1 MPKAK
6 KASST
11 AWEFLRKNPDYI
23 SDWHHF
29 GTMPAIK
36 DDTRPF
42 NIYEQHPS
50 DQSADKWGLFTFQDP
65 VASPERSTPFW
76 SIAPTLEA
84 EVVHASQVSLL
95 PMLRETGAKIT
106 GLLLLNGDI
115 ILKVEHGAST
125 VLVRI
130 KDAKAFDETSGL
142 ILRLPL
148 DLRLPVRLT
157 RSKDLWKIAAGER
170 FKKVENLTIRTM
182 TNFSSF
188 LMASSTAKATAR

>member
-6 KASST
+6 KASDT

-23 SDWHHF
+23 SDWRHF

-36 DDTRPF
+36 NDTRPF

-50 DQSADKWGLFTFQDP
+50 DQSAEKWGLFAFQAP
-65 VASPERSTPFW
+65 MASPESATPFW

-84 EVVHASQVSLL
+84 EVVHGSQPSLL
-95 PMLRETGAKIT
+95 PMLREVGAKIT
-106 GLLLLNGDI
+106 GLLLLNGNI
-115 ILKVEHGAST
+115 ILKVGHDATT
-125 VLVRI
+125 VQVRI
-130 KDAKAFDETSGL
+130 KDAKAFDKTSGL
-142 ILRLPL
+142 FLRLPL

-157 RSKDLWKIAAGER
+157 RSMDLWKIAAGEQ

-182 TNFSSF
+182 TSFSSF

>member
-1 MPKAK
+1 MPTAK

-29 GTMPAIK
+29 GTMPTIK
-36 DDTRPF
+36 NDTRPF

-50 DQSADKWGLFTFQDP
+50 DLSADKWGLFTFQDP
-65 VASPERSTPFW
+65 MVSPESSMPFW

-84 EVVHASQVSLL
+84 EVVHASQPSLL
-95 PMLRETGAKIT
+95 PMLREVGAKIT
-106 GLLLLNGDI
+106 GLLLLNGDLV
-115 ILKVEHGAST
+115 LKVEHGATT
-125 VLVRI
+125 VQVRI
-130 KDAKAFDETSGL
+130 KDAKEFDASSGL
-142 ILRLPL
+142 TLHLPL

-157 RSKDLWKIAAGER
+157 RSMDLWKIAAGER
-170 FKKVENLTIRTM
+170 FKKIENLTIQTM
-182 TNFSSF
+182 TSLSSF